1 MAEKKDSILNLPK
14 LFKKK
19 GKTNNPLAEA
29 EKALCSLAPDVRE
42 KIEKE
47 IRYYLSMSHTPAQ
60 ILVHLE
66 EAGHPANQFTEY
78 INNCYLNDFIKDN
91 FTRGFSMEQ
100 IREEL
105 ETWNWPKETIEWG
118 ISTFLKGKP

>member
-1 MAEKKDSILNLPK
+1 LAEKKGSIIPK

-19 GKTNNPLAEA
+19 EKTANTLAEA

-47 IRYYLSMSHTPAQ
+47 IRYYLSMSHTPQQ
-60 ILVHLE
+60 ILAHLE
-66 EAGHPANQFTEY
+66 EAGHPADKFAEY
-78 INNCYLNDFIKDN
+78 VNHCYLSDFIKDS
-91 FTRGFSMEQ
+91 FTRGFSIEQ

-105 ETWNWPKETIEWG
+105 ETWNWPKERIEWG
-118 ISTFLKGKP
+118 ISTFLKGK